1 MTRYSHLI
9 EAVRGLKKRGFD
21 HELLLKE
28 EKIHCPDNDKYYSAD
43 EMSIVEYHLYYMQTK
58 PYYISIFF
66 AVEFNEFTKG
76 MIISSY
82 GVYGDIKI
90 MEFMDKVKILSPETN
105 N

>member
-43 EMSIVEYHLYYMQTK
+43 EMSIVEYHRFEGQTN
-58 PYYISIFF
+58 PSDMSIVF
-66 AVEFNEFTKG
+66 AVECNDGTKG